1 MFPDKKQIKSE
12 VSPTN
17 IQNPF
22 GSTSL
27 QISTHRPPSKSN
39 GGARVKPE
47 RDKEKSVNRKKNLRK
62 KNKEREWKQR
72 LEIEETS
79 KSGAAF

>member
-22 GSTSL
+22 RSTSL

-47 RDKEKSVNRKKNLRK
+47 RDKEKSVNRKKPA
-62 KNKEREWKQR
+62 KEKQR
-72 LEIEETS
+72 TRVET
-79 KSGAAF
+79 ATRD